1 MKQMWHGEIA
11 GGLALHSRCRYSGTA
26 TFARHFFDRY
36 PTHPADS
43 TLVRREKRKASGIGP
58 ELATNGSEMKTTR
71 QFDRLGQ
78 NCRPENIAQDL
89 PRNPT
94 RVAHN
99 DEVAETLP
107 PAAIR
112 IGSQEE
118 SL

>member
-1 MKQMWHGEIA
+1 
-11 GGLALHSRCRYSGTA
+11 
-26 TFARHFFDRY
+26 
-36 PTHPADS
+36 
-43 TLVRREKRKASGIGP
+43 
-58 ELATNGSEMKTTR
+58 MKTTR

>member
-1 MKQMWHGEIA
+1 MNRMWHDEVA
-11 GGLALHSRCRYSGTA
+11 SRPALHSRCRYSGTA

-36 PTHPADS
+36 STHPADS

-78 NCRPENIAQDL
+78 NCRPEDIARDL
-89 PRNPT
+89 PSNLT

-99 DEVAETLP
+99 DELSETLP